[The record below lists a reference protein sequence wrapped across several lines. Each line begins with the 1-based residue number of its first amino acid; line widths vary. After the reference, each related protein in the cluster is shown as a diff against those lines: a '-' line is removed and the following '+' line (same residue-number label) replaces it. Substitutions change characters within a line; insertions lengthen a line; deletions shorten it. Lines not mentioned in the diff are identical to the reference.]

1 MSRNKDEGNEKKR
14 NIVVKYREIMPTK
27 IYLSAYALFT
37 TKIIAVSSAA
47 AFLLSEISEH
57 NVGDVLELLV
67 HFPKSNFKCLQEV
80 DLLILKYS
88 PYTCKLSSNKH
99 D

>member
-1 MSRNKDEGNEKKR
+1 MRR
-14 NIVVKYREIMPTK
+14 REIRNNVDEK

-37 TKIIAVSSAA
+37 AKIIAVSSAA

-57 NVGDVLELLV
+57 NIGDIFELLV
-67 HFPKSNFKCLQEV
+67 HLPKSNFKCLQEV

-88 PYTCKLSSNKH
+88 PNTYKLPSNKH